1 MGKGLEPVK
10 KTNIVDQIIARIND
24 SIISGQYRAGEK
36 LPNEYELMEE
46 LQVSRNSLREAFKI
60 LSAMG
65 IIEIRRGDGTYVC
78 SEVKPSAFDS
88 VIYSVIYDMST
99 NEELVEMRRIL
110 DESILHMAIRNA
122 VEEDIRILHENLD
135 DMEAALNQKDYVAA
149 QKLDYQFHLG
159 MIDACKNQFFIRL
172 MKSVYGIFEKSIIRT
187 VQHEKE
193 KSMVIRH
200 HREILECLE
209 NRNEGGVTDAI
220 AHSHDTWKE
229 QIK

>member
-135 DMEAALNQKDYVAA
+135 DMEEPY
-149 QKLDYQFHLG
+149 
-159 MIDACKNQFFIRL
+159 
-172 MKSVYGIFEKSIIRT
+172 
-187 VQHEKE
+187 
-193 KSMVIRH
+193 
-200 HREILECLE
+200 
-209 NRNEGGVTDAI
+209 
-220 AHSHDTWKE
+220 
-229 QIK
+229 